1 MPEHEPALVT
11 TAPALGA
18 TAANTPVSITAE
30 IAAPKNLLDFLNLI
44 LQLDS

>member
-1 MPEHEPALVT
+1 
-11 TAPALGA
+11 
-18 TAANTPVSITAE
+18 VSITAE

>member
-1 MPEHEPALVT
+1 MPAHDATDVT
-11 TAPALGA
+11 AAPALGA